1 MKIID
6 ITRNVQDAPLYPGT
20 PAAEI
25 ERICDV
31 NKGDAYSV
39 SRYVFTTHLGTHA
52 DAQSHFLP
60 GAAMKNIEQMP
71 LDGYYGPARVVT
83 VPQNALITKESL
95 HGRIDGT
102 ERLVLHGG
110 GKSYLA
116 TEAAEY
122 LAAAGIKTIVTDA
135 WSVAPLD
142 NEKKIHEILLGA
154 GIAIVENVILDGV
167 ADGDYTLSA
176 FPVKI
181 KGSDGAPVRAVLIQ

>member
-6 ITRNVQDAPLYPGT
+6 ITRNVQEAPLYPGT
-20 PAAEI
+20 PAPEI

-52 DAQSHFLP
+52 DAQSHFLA
-60 GAAMKNIEQMP
+60 GASMKNIEQMP
-71 LDGYYGPARVVT
+71 LDRYYGPARVVS
-83 VPQNALITKESL
+83 VPQNALVTRKDL
-95 HGRIDGT
+95 QGRIDGV

-110 GKSYLA
+110 GKSYL
-116 TEAAEY
+116 TKEAANY
-122 LAAAGIKTIVTDA
+122 LVEAGIKTIVTDA

-142 NEKKIHEILLGA
+142 NEKEIHQIVLGA
-154 GIAIVENVILDGV
+154 EIAIVENVILDNV

-176 FPVKI
+176 FPLKI
-181 KGSDGAPVRAVLIQ
+181 KGSDGAPVRAILAK